1 MLENRKGGIIASP
14 SAWRVCF
21 RNDQFE
27 SSEFSATS
35 RPTSRPRALRVVAP
49 IIGRM
54 WHRSHFACLLLALLT
69 IQCGGSDRST
79 PTAPTTPS
87 TPAPSGPELPAI
99 PANVSGTWSGS
110 FESSAG
116 STRRIVLLAFQGGT
130 CVDGAWRT
138 EPAEW
143 VGAISGYA
151 AVGSF
156 SGSITLQSA
165 DGSNRCSGV
174 GTVSGNVSGN
184 TIQWTST
191 GFTGQCPG
199 GMPQDVTIVLRR
211 E

>member
-1 MLENRKGGIIASP
+1 M
-14 SAWRVCF
+14 
-21 RNDQFE
+21 
-27 SSEFSATS
+27 
-35 RPTSRPRALRVVAP
+35 
-49 IIGRM
+49 
-54 WHRSHFACLLLALLT
+54 LALLT
-69 IQCGGSDRST
+69 VQCGGGDTST
-79 PTAPTTPS
+79 PTTPTTPPPGS
-87 TPAPSGPELPAI
+87 SGPGTSVTPAD
-99 PANVSGTWSGS
+99 VSGTWSGS
-110 FESSAG
+110 FDSSAG

-151 AVGSF
+151 DVNSF

-174 GTVSGNVSGN
+174 GTVSGSVSGG

-199 GMPQDVTIVLRR
+199 GLPQGVTIALKR